1 MLSATLILQLLRV
14 RFRWPDLNEAGRL
27 KAPTRDRVRGLAY
40 QTPHI
45 NYCVVPG
52 QRDYASLP
60 SDRKGCQDQP
70 NREQK
75 VAKIFSIGWVLF
87 WFLLSVWGNCDSP
100 KHKPNAGVDLHMEDG
115 INPERKKQSQSFP
128 WFEEIDQ
135 ILVVGMKY
143 GPKGTQ
149 EAVKKLR
156 QLTPEL
162 APAQVWHRMRH
173 LREKGVR
180 RSATPVDWSDS
191 AIEILREG
199 YRSGG
204 RKKMEGIK
212 TVRALYPGLAGYV
225 VSRFA
230 RSQGWLD
237 EEQAT
242 RQKGD
247 RRPWTKEEE
256 EELFVRAGYEPVKAI
271 ARRLKRSEQSV
282 RFRLKGRAISARV
295 TDGWSLRRIQR
306 TLHISHR
313 RLQRLI
319 GSGLL
324 RVRDPRVSATSLAEF
339 RLRHGGVALPGMDAG
354 ANAAMH
360 DKSEGYSCGQAAK
373 LLGVTAAELG
383 KWIADGELKLMDMS
397 VTDRSFEA
405 FCRHHTSELNF
416 GLMDPAVARWLIEEY
431 GLEMPTQRTFPVEAS
446 QKQALVVRP
455 CPKCK
460 RSIRGNGYFGHI
472 PACRGA
478 TSQSNPRPL
487 IADLQAG

>member
-1 MLSATLILQLLRV
+1 ML
-14 RFRWPDLNEAGRL
+14 
-27 KAPTRDRVRGLAY
+27 
-40 QTPHI
+40 
-45 NYCVVPG
+45 
-52 QRDYASLP
+52 
-60 SDRKGCQDQP
+60 
-70 NREQK
+70 
-75 VAKIFSIGWVLF
+75 
-87 WFLLSVWGNCDSP
+87 
-100 KHKPNAGVDLHMEDG
+100 MEDG

-143 GPKGTQ
+143 GPRGTQ
-149 EAVKKLR
+149 EAVKRVR
-156 QLTPEL
+156 QLTPQI
-162 APAQVWHRMRH
+162 APAEVWHRMRH
-173 LREKGVR
+173 LREKER
-180 RSATPVDWSDS
+180 DRSAAPVEWSES

-204 RKKMEGIK
+204 RKKTEAIK
-212 TVRALYPGLAGYV
+212 TVRTLYPGLAGYA

-237 EEQAT
+237 EKPENKK
-242 RQKGD
+242 KGD

-256 EELFVRAGYEPVKAI
+256 EQLFVRAGYEPVKSI
-271 ARRLKRSEQSV
+271 AKRLKRSEQSV

-295 TDGWSLRRIQR
+295 TDGWSLRRIQQ

-324 RVRDPRVSATSLAEF
+324 RVRDPRVSAISLAEF
-339 RLRHGGVALPGMDAG
+339 RLRHGGVALPEMEAG
-354 ANAAMH
+354 IEPRVCPKN
-360 DKSEGYSCGQAAK
+360 EGHSLGQVAK
-373 LLGVTAAELG
+373 LFGVTTVEVR
-383 KWIADGELKLMDMS
+383 KWIAGGELKLVDTS

-405 FCRHHTSELNF
+405 FCRQHSSELNF
-416 GLMDPAVARWLIEEY
+416 GLMDPAVAKWLIEEY
-431 GLEMPTQRTFPVEAS
+431 GLETAMQRTFPVDAS

-460 RSIRGNGYFGHI
+460 RSIRGNGYFGHV

-478 TSQSNPRPL
+478 MSQGNPEQL
-487 IADLQAG
+487 GVDQQAS

>member
-1 MLSATLILQLLRV
+1 
-14 RFRWPDLNEAGRL
+14 
-27 KAPTRDRVRGLAY
+27 
-40 QTPHI
+40 
-45 NYCVVPG
+45 
-52 QRDYASLP
+52 
-60 SDRKGCQDQP
+60 
-70 NREQK
+70 
-75 VAKIFSIGWVLF
+75 
-87 WFLLSVWGNCDSP
+87 
-100 KHKPNAGVDLHMEDG
+100 MEDG

-128 WFEEIDQ
+128 WIGEIDQ

-149 EAVKKLR
+149 EAVRRVR
-156 QLTPEL
+156 QLTPQI

-173 LREKGVR
+173 LREKERG
-180 RSATPVDWSDS
+180 RSATPVDLSEP

-204 RKKMEGIK
+204 RKKTEAIK
-212 TVRALYPGLAGYV
+212 TVRALYPGLAGYA

-237 EEQAT
+237 EKSANK
-242 RQKGD
+242 QKAD

-271 ARRLKRSEQSV
+271 AKRLKRSEQSV

-295 TDGWSLRRIQR
+295 TDGWSLRRIQQ

-324 RVRDPRVSATSLAEF
+324 RVRDPRVSAICLAQF
-339 RLRHGGVALPGMDAG
+339 RLRHGTVALPGLEVETEAG
-354 ANAAMH
+354 VCN
-360 DKSEGYSCGQAAK
+360 ENETYSWGRIAK
-373 LLGVTAAELG
+373 LLGVSTIEVG
-383 KWIADGELKLMDMS
+383 KWVADGDLKVMDTS
-397 VTDRSFEA
+397 VTDRAFET

-416 GLMDPAVARWLIEEY
+416 GLMDPAVAKWLIDEY
-431 GLEMPTQRTFPVEAS
+431 GLETAPQRTFPVEAS

-478 TSQSNPRPL
+478 VSEGNPEELGIDQQTS
-487 IADLQAG
+487 

>member
-1 MLSATLILQLLRV
+1 MQRHLL
-14 RFRWPDLNEAGRL
+14 
-27 KAPTRDRVRGLAY
+27 
-40 QTPHI
+40 
-45 NYCVVPG
+45 
-52 QRDYASLP
+52 
-60 SDRKGCQDQP
+60 
-70 NREQK
+70 
-75 VAKIFSIGWVLF
+75 
-87 WFLLSVWGNCDSP
+87 
-100 KHKPNAGVDLHMEDG
+100 MEDR
-115 INPERKKQSQSFP
+115 IRPERKKQSQSLP

-149 EAVKKLR
+149 EAVKRVR
-156 QLTPEL
+156 QLTPQIV
-162 APAQVWHRMRH
+162 PAQVWHRMRR
-173 LREKGVR
+173 LREKEHH
-180 RSATPVDWSDS
+180 RSAASVDWSES
-191 AIEILREG
+191 AIQILREG

-204 RKKMEGIK
+204 RKKTEAIK
-212 TVRALYPGLAGYV
+212 TVKAIYPGLAGYV

-237 EEQAT
+237 DEQANK
-242 RQKGD
+242 QKGD

-271 ARRLKRSEQSV
+271 AKRLKRSEQSV

-295 TDGWSLRRIQR
+295 TDGWSLRRIQQ

-324 RVRDPRVSATSLAEF
+324 RVRDPRVSVISLAQF
-339 RLRHGGVALPGMDAG
+339 GLRNARVALPGMEAETDAG
-354 ANAAMH
+354 ACKN
-360 DKSEGYSCGQAAK
+360 EGYSWGQVAK
-373 LLGVTAAELG
+373 LLGVTTVEVG
-383 KWIADGELKLMDMS
+383 KWVADGELKVMDTS
-397 VTDRSFEA
+397 VTDRAFEA

-416 GLMDPAVARWLIEEY
+416 GLMDQAVAKWLIDEY
-431 GLEMPTQRTFPVEAS
+431 GLETVITQPAFPVAAS

-460 RSIRGNGYFGHI
+460 RGIRGNGYFAHI

-478 TSQSNPRPL
+478 MSQGNPEPL
-487 IADLQAG
+487 GVDQRAS

>member
-1 MLSATLILQLLRV
+1 MQG
-14 RFRWPDLNEAGRL
+14 RFA
-27 KAPTRDRVRGLAY
+27 
-40 QTPHI
+40 
-45 NYCVVPG
+45 
-52 QRDYASLP
+52 
-60 SDRKGCQDQP
+60 
-70 NREQK
+70 
-75 VAKIFSIGWVLF
+75 
-87 WFLLSVWGNCDSP
+87 
-100 KHKPNAGVDLHMEDG
+100 MEDG
-115 INPERKKQSQSFP
+115 INPQRKKQSQFFP

-149 EAVKKLR
+149 EAVKRVR

-162 APAQVWHRMRH
+162 VPAQVWHRMRH
-173 LREKGVR
+173 LREKERG
-180 RSATPVDWSDS
+180 RSATHVDLTES
-191 AIEILREG
+191 ATEILREG

-204 RKKMEGIK
+204 RKKTEAIK
-212 TVRALYPGLAGYV
+212 TVRLLYPGLAGYA

-230 RSQGWLD
+230 RSQGWRD
-237 EEQAT
+237 EKPANK
-242 RQKGD
+242 QKGD

-271 ARRLKRSEQSV
+271 AKRLKRSEQSV

-295 TDGWSLRRIQR
+295 TDGWSLRRIQQ

-319 GSGLL
+319 GSGFL
-324 RVRDPRVSATSLAEF
+324 RVRDPRVSAISLAEF
-339 RLRHGGVALPGMDAG
+339 GLRQGSFALPGMEAET
-354 ANAAMH
+354 NSAMH
-360 DKSEGYSCGQAAK
+360 NKSEGYSWGQVAK
-373 LLGVTAAELG
+373 LLGVPTVEVG
-383 KWIADGELKLMDMS
+383 KWVGNGELKVMDSS
-397 VTDRSFEA
+397 VTDRAFEA

-416 GLMDPAVARWLIEEY
+416 GLMDPAVAKWLIDEY
-431 GLEMPTQRTFPVEAS
+431 GLETATTQRAFPIVAS

-478 TSQSNPRPL
+478 MPQGNPRQL
-487 IADLQAG
+487 GGDQQAS